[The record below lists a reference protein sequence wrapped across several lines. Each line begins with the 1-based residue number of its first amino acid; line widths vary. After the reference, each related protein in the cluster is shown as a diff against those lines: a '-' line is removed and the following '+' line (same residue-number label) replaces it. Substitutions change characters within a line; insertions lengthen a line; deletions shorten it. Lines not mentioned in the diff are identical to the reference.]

1 MWPRIAEITLGFWLI
16 ASLFLLER
24 SSITLGWKANN
35 MACGAAIIALAALSF
50 WPRMS
55 RAHFA
60 EIAVGL
66 WLLGFAFASH
76 AEPSPPVVQNA
87 ILVGLVL
94 LNFAIVPSQANQP
107 PRSWREFYEKQS
119 AG

>member
-1 MWPRIAEITLGFWLI
+1 MWPRIAEITLGCWLI
-16 ASLFLLER
+16 ASLFVLEQG
-24 SSITLGWKANN
+24 SITLGWKVNN

-50 WPRMS
+50 SPRMS

-66 WLLGFAFASH
+66 WLLGFAFATNIQ
-76 AEPSPPVVQNA
+76 PSPPVVQNA

-94 LNFAIVPSQANQP
+94 LNFAIVPSQASQP
-107 PRSWREFYEKQS
+107 PRAWREFYEKQS
-119 AG
+119 AD